1 MKIAFSTVGC
11 PEWSW
16 NDIYI
21 MAKDLGY
28 NGIELRGLENEMNL
42 LKARPF
48 TDAQLTKTL
57 NNLEKLNLSISCLAS
72 SAEQTTKTKR

>member
-48 TDAQLTKTL
+48 TDAQRLK
-57 NNLEKLNLSISCLAS
+57 SAS
-72 SAEQTTKTKR
+72 RVVY